1 MRGQCVGGELVLAGG
16 QQPSGTDTSRST
28 TNSRSSGGRSPTTQL
43 PARVGHR
50 LSGRLNDGGSPR
62 GVGRGRR
69 GQQRDRRTVPGAA
82 DGAVPGPP
90 TGPQLDHVRAGRRAA
105 AGGPRAAPA
114 ALAEPA
120 SFTAP
125 PVLSPAQYESAGK
138 RRDGSISPHSLQR
151 VWRRSASTKRS
162 TSRSLR
168 PIPARIAHRSLLR
181 ATARTLDDP
190 AGRRDGPAP
199 PRGAGMTLP

>member
-16 QQPSGTDTSRST
+16 QQPSGTDTSRSA

-62 GVGRGRR
+62 GWAWTAWLATRSADCSRSCGWRSSWPVNGTSARPRSCRQTRR
-69 GQQRDRRTVPGAA
+69 GWQ
-82 DGAVPGPP
+82 
-90 TGPQLDHVRAGRRAA
+90 
-105 AGGPRAAPA
+105 PRAAPA